1 MGPGKHGATYQ
12 YSNAYVCMLNMNWK
26 MVIALM
32 LFLPVCWWVELPPLW
47 RAVDM
52 AQHHVECEDDSH
64 CNEVVVHP
72 KSLVDRPAPSADV
85 AIVCETFT
93 PRKPLIALLSDPRRA
108 RDHPPP
114 LFYSLSHSLRAPPT
128 LIPA

>member
-1 MGPGKHGATYQ
+1 
-12 YSNAYVCMLNMNWK
+12 MLNWK
-26 MVIALM
+26 MVIALV

-47 RAVDM
+47 SAIDM
-52 AQHHVECEDDSH
+52 AQHHVENEDDSH

-72 KSLVDRPAPSADV
+72 KSLVDRPASSADV
-85 AIVCETFT
+85 NIVCDASIPQEQ
-93 PRKPLIALLSDPRRA
+93 LIALLPDPRRA

-114 LFYSLSHSLRAPPT
+114 LFYSSSHSLRAPPT